1 MMEVTPIA
9 TKPELE
15 SFCELLKSSLG
26 IHLPYLYAERGSA
39 VGFYENGKLIGGG
52 LVISCRGTFRTV
64 EILPPEVRKK
74 SGIDSIFPYDLSEIF
89 VVWDGS
95 YTPEAYDFWRP
106 ILTEIRKSRKSW
118 FITPHFVSNETMNE
132 LYKPLDLNYLY
143 NFNRND
149 NEEIKV
155 GISNIENASIRIYFS
170 ALKSYVKSAILRRR
184 AA

>member
-1 MMEVTPIA
+1 MEVAPIT
-9 TKPELE
+9 TKPDLE
-15 SFCELLKSSLG
+15 SLCELLKTCLG

-52 LVISCRGTFRTV
+52 LVLSCRGTCRTV

-74 SGIDSIFPYDLSEIF
+74 SGINSVFPYNLSEIF

-95 YTPEAYDFWRP
+95 YTPEASDFWRP
-106 ILTEIRKSRKSW
+106 ILSEIRKTRRSW
-118 FITPHFVSNETMNE
+118 FICPQFMSKQTMNG
-132 LYKPLDLNYLY
+132 LYRTLDFHYLY
-143 NFNRND
+143 TFNRND